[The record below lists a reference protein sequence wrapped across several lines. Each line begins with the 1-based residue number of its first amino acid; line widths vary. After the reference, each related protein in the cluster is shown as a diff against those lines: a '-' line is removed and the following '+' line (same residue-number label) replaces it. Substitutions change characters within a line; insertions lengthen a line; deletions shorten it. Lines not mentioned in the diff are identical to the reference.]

1 MLTYD
6 EFAYG
11 VRERLKLKRSEL
23 ADSALQALWC
33 SLDGDESGFIES
45 GEFHRFVGKSGP
57 PGGTTIERRQEL
69 LRAKTAKKMELQ
81 REIEEREMQLEGF
94 NSSFSTAAMRAELKS
109 AGVREPT
116 ASSPGELTA

>member
-11 VRERLKLKRSEL
+11 VRERLQLKRSEL

-57 PGGTTIERRQEL
+57 PGGTTI
-69 LRAKTAKKMELQ
+69 
-81 REIEEREMQLEGF
+81 
-94 NSSFSTAAMRAELKS
+94 
-109 AGVREPT
+109 AGVRPT
-116 ASSPGELTA
+116 SRMLVADVWRSTSLIARLWPAP